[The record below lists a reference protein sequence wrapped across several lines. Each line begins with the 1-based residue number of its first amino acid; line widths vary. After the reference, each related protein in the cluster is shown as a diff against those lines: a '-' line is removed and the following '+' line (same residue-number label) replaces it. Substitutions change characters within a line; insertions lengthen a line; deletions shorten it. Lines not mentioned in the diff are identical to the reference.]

1 MPLNTADFCSF
12 ILKIRQAKPDV
23 VVGGLSAG
31 DLSTF
36 LKQWNEFGMKGK
48 IPFVEIAIGDTD
60 IWAVGPEAAT
70 GIFTKMWCK
79 NPNNTAEEKAFAA
92 AYEKKFGKP
101 AADKAWMGW
110 ITARSLFDSIDAA
123 KSTDATAI
131 IEGLEAWKVP
141 SGNAPTATASSTTRC
156 WCGTLPCR

>member
-1 MPLNTADFCSF
+1 MPLNTADFSSF

-36 LKQWNEFGMKGK
+36 LKQWNELGMKGK

-70 GIFTKMWCK
+70 GTFTKLW
-79 NPNNTAEEKAFAA
+79 
-92 AYEKKFGKP
+92 
-101 AADKAWMGW
+101 
-110 ITARSLFDSIDAA
+110 
-123 KSTDATAI
+123 
-131 IEGLEAWKVP
+131 
-141 SGNAPTATASSTTRC
+141 
-156 WCGTLPCR
+156 